1 MSGDATAT
9 ASVAP
14 QHTLPELVAA
24 TSATL
29 ARIAA
34 DFSPAVFAS
43 SLAAEDMVLTDLIL
57 KAKLPIGIFT
67 LETGRLHAETLGMLD
82 RIRETYGHDVT
93 PYRPD
98 TAAVEDYVKTNGLN
112 AFYDSVEM
120 RKECCRIRKVDPLNR
135 ALAGNRA
142 WVTGQRRAQST
153 TRAGLD
159 VQEDDA
165 AHGMIKFNPLADWS
179 EADVWAYIRANAV
192 PYNPLHDKG
201 YPSIGCEPC
210 TRAIQPGEDVRAGRW
225 WWENPESK
233 ECGLHVVDGK
243 LIRIKPAT
251 ASTAPSN
258 PPPDPV
264 VDNVAPSSS
273 NPV

>member
-1 MSGDATAT
+1 MSSNLADKTTGFDDR
-9 ASVAP
+9 
-14 QHTLPELVAA
+14 L
-24 TSATL
+24 SATL
-29 ARIAA
+29 ATLERIASE
-34 DFSPAVFAS
+34 FMPAVFAS

-57 KAKLPIGIFT
+57 RNKLAIGIFS
-67 LETGRLHAETLGMLD
+67 LETGRLHAETLGMIE
-82 RIRETYGHDVT
+82 RIKDTYGSDIALFKPEV
-93 PYRPD
+93 
-98 TAAVEDYVKTNGLN
+98 AAVENYVTTNGLN

-120 RKECCRIRKVDPLNR
+120 RKECCRIRKIEPLNR
-135 ALAGNRA
+135 ALAGNTA

-153 TRAGLD
+153 TRTELN

-165 AHGMIKFNPLADWS
+165 AHAMQKFNPLADWS
-179 EADVWAYIRANAV
+179 EEDVWHYIRSNNV

-243 LIRIKPAT
+243 LIRIKP
-251 ASTAPSN
+251 
-258 PPPDPV
+258 V
-264 VDNVAPSSS
+264 V
-273 NPV
+273 